1 MMKLLAAP
9 LLALSCLS
17 LAPQSPRIV
26 PDGIEIGGPSVLLN
40 AQATG
45 KPIVYD
51 LRNGGRAIP
60 NALTPP
66 EQPSEGAFLIGDAAT
81 AEQFIEKHSLN
92 NAFVVPTRMVEF
104 EHEKGVPQIA
114 PTEAK
119 NRALLIF
126 DISEDVEFERLA
138 IPDSRRFDFAA
149 FNAGKWDALPKKK
162 PFVIACRV
170 GHRSQLVTHELRKH
184 GYNAIN
190 LDGGLWQ
197 WQVDGLEMRR

>member
-1 MMKLLAAP
+1 MMKFLAAP
-9 LLALSCLS
+9 LLAVGCLS
-17 LAPQSPRIV
+17 LAPENPQVV
-26 PDGIEIGGPSVLLN
+26 PEGIEIVGPSVLLN

-51 LRNGGRAIP
+51 LRDGGRAIP
-60 NALTPP
+60 NAVAPP
-66 EQPSEGAFLIGDAAT
+66 AHPREGAFLIGDAAT
-81 AEQFIEKHSLN
+81 ANQFIEKHRLN
-92 NAFVVPTRMVEF
+92 SAFVVPTRMVEF

-114 PTEAK
+114 PAEAK
-119 NRALLIF
+119 NRALPIF

-138 IPDSRRFDFAA
+138 IPDSRRFDFAE
-149 FNAGKWDALPKKK
+149 FNRGKWDALPKNK